1 MQGLLMIDE
10 KTKKSA
16 NRRLNIILGQVS
28 GLQKMIQEEKYCVDI
43 LTQISALQAS
53 LRGVGE
59 VVVRRHLESCVAEGL
74 KGDSS
79 DKHYDELMRI
89 IYKLT

>member
-1 MQGLLMIDE
+1 MIDE

-16 NRRLNIILGQVS
+16 QRRLKIIQGQVS
-28 GLQKMIQEEKYCVDI
+28 GLQKMIDDEKYCVDI
-43 LTQISALQAS
+43 LTQVAALQAS

-59 VVVRRHLESCVAEGL
+59 VVVRRHLESCVTAGI
-74 KGDSS
+74 KGDNPE
-79 DKHYDELMRI
+79 KHYDELMRI

>member
-74 KGDSS
+74 KGDSPE
-79 DKHYDELMRI
+79 KHYDELMRI

>member
-1 MQGLLMIDE
+1 MIDE
-10 KTKKSA
+10 KTKKA
-16 NRRLNIILGQVS
+16 VNRRLNIITGQVG
-28 GLQKMIQEEKYCVDI
+28 GLQKMINEEKYCVDI
-43 LTQISALQAS
+43 LTQISAIQAS

-59 VVVRRHLESCVAEGL
+59 VVVRRHLESCVVEGL
-74 KGDSS
+74 SSDSP

>member
-1 MQGLLMIDE
+1 MIDE

-28 GLQKMIQEEKYCVDI
+28 GLQKMINEDKYCVDI
-43 LTQISALQAS
+43 LTQVSAIKAS

-74 KGDSS
+74 KGDSPE
-79 DKHYDELMRI
+79 KHYDELMRI